1 MKLKIIKAFSLLLAA
16 LSLMLCAI
24 LNVCAL
30 EAADEL
36 DLEIDE
42 RAGAVYLYSYDADRV
57 LLCTEPDQKIAPAS
71 SAKIM
76 TGLIVCELYSSRLDE
91 KVEITEEMLKGHSGA
106 SMNLRVGMRVTL
118 RDLLYGTVCGGNND
132 AATALAIACSG
143 SVSAFVNEMNF
154 FAKHLYM
161 QNTHYENPTGHD
173 AKGAYTTLSDTALLV
188 HKAAK
193 NDIYMSASS
202 AAYFD
207 FTPEGEK
214 TVTVNN
220 RNALAN
226 RFTAA
231 GYSNKYA
238 KGIISGNTDEGG
250 YVLAA
255 SAEKAGAKY
264 LCLIM
269 GAEADDKEIY
279 SYYTANKLFDHVFD
293 EYGYEKAMSGGEEL
307 LQTPVALSV
316 SDGKETTLPCVLKED
331 LYVFVDVD
339 TDVKDELSY
348 VTYLHSD
355 ELSAPITKG
364 SILGGVD
371 VYCGDILV
379 GRGELVAGEEIK
391 PNLILY
397 ALSAMRDF
405 LLGRTFIIFV
415 IVFIPLLIIYLLID
429 AKRSRHKKVG
439 TLRFK
444 RFS

>member
-1 MKLKIIKAFSLLLAA
+1 MKLRILKAFFLLALSVSLLLGAVVNVSAA
-16 LSLMLCAI
+16 
-24 LNVCAL
+24 
-30 EAADEL
+30 EPTDEL
-36 DLEIDE
+36 GIEIDKKS
-42 RAGAVYLYSYDADRV
+42 GSVYHYSYDANRV
-57 LLCTEPDQKIAPAS
+57 LLCTESDKRIAPAS

-76 TGLIVCELYSSRLDE
+76 TGLVVCELYSSRLDD

-118 RDLLYGTVCGGNND
+118 RDLLYGTLCGGNND

-173 AKGAYTTLSDTALLV
+173 ADGAYTTLSDTALLV

-207 FTPEGEK
+207 FTPEGEQ

-269 GAEADDKEIY
+269 GAEADDKEI
-279 SYYTANKLFDHVFD
+279 
-293 EYGYEKAMSGGEEL
+293 
-307 LQTPVALSV
+307 
-316 SDGKETTLPCVLKED
+316 
-331 LYVFVDVD
+331 
-339 TDVKDELSY
+339 
-348 VTYLHSD
+348 
-355 ELSAPITKG
+355 
-364 SILGGVD
+364 
-371 VYCGDILV
+371 
-379 GRGELVAGEEIK
+379 
-391 PNLILY
+391 
-397 ALSAMRDF
+397 
-405 LLGRTFIIFV
+405 
-415 IVFIPLLIIYLLID
+415 
-429 AKRSRHKKVG
+429 
-439 TLRFK
+439 
-444 RFS
+444 

>member
-1 MKLKIIKAFSLLLAA
+1 
-16 LSLMLCAI
+16 
-24 LNVCAL
+24 
-30 EAADEL
+30 
-36 DLEIDE
+36 
-42 RAGAVYLYSYDADRV
+42 
-57 LLCTEPDQKIAPAS
+57 
-71 SAKIM
+71 
-76 TGLIVCELYSSRLDE
+76 
-91 KVEITEEMLKGHSGA
+91 
-106 SMNLRVGMRVTL
+106 
-118 RDLLYGTVCGGNND
+118 
-132 AATALAIACSG
+132 
-143 SVSAFVNEMNF
+143 
-154 FAKHLYM
+154 M

-173 AKGAYTTLSDTALLV
+173 ANGAYTTLSDTALLV

-207 FTPEGEK
+207 FTPEGEQ

-255 SAEKAGAKY
+255 SAEKAGVKY

-279 SYYTANKLFDHVFD
+279 SYYTTNKLFDHVFD
-293 EYGYEKAMSGGEEL
+293 EYGKIKAISGGEKLIEL
-307 LQTPVALSV
+307 PVKLSV
-316 SDGKETTLPCVLKED
+316 SDGKEATLPCVLKED
-331 LYVFVDVD
+331 LYVFVDGD
-339 TDVKDELSY
+339 TDVKKDLRY

-397 ALSAMRDF
+397 TLSAMRDF

>member
-1 MKLKIIKAFSLLLAA
+1 MKLRILKAFFLLALSVSLLFGAVVNVSAA
-16 LSLMLCAI
+16 
-24 LNVCAL
+24 
-30 EAADEL
+30 EPTDEL
-36 DLEIDE
+36 CIEIDKKS
-42 RAGAVYLYSYDADRV
+42 GAVYLYSYDADRV
-57 LLCTEPDQKIAPAS
+57 LLCTESDKRIAPAS

-118 RDLLYGTVCGGNND
+118 KDLLYGTLCGGNND

-173 AKGAYTTLSDTALLV
+173 AEGAYTTLSDTALLV

-207 FTPEGEK
+207 FTPEGEQ

-250 YVLAA
+250 FVLAA

-269 GAEADDKEIY
+269 GAAADDKEIY

-293 EYGYEKAMSGGEEL
+293 EYGYQKAMSSGEEL
-307 LQTPVALSV
+307 LQAHVALSV
-316 SDGKETTLPCVLKED
+316 SDGKEALLSCVLKED
-331 LYVFVDVD
+331 LYVFVDAD
-339 TDVKDELSY
+339 TDLKKDIRY

-355 ELSAPITKG
+355 ELSAPVTKG
-364 SILGGVD
+364 SVLGGVD

-379 GRGELVAGEEIK
+379 GRGELVAGEEIE

-397 ALSAMRDF
+397 ALSSCRLADQ
-405 LLGRTFIIFV
+405 T
-415 IVFIPLLIIYLLID
+415 IP
-429 AKRSRHKKVG
+429 
-439 TLRFK
+439 TPT
-444 RFS
+444 